1 MSDISKNSISLIPND
16 YDKLDINEKLEI
28 DNLRADLKRQHC
40 VITDTSKWAE
50 IDETELLRI
59 FKIDEKPQK
68 RLTEEEVKQKILD
81 TFNTTSDPLSV
92 EALKEQFPNF
102 PDEWYSYVS
111 RAATEKITLIKQE
124 DEVNKQKGF
133 FNIKFN

>member
-1 MSDISKNSISLIPND
+1 MKENSNISITPDDYDNMDIT
-16 YDKLDINEKLEI
+16 DKLDI
-28 DNLRADLKRQHC
+28 DNVRENLKQQNC
-40 VITDTSKWAE
+40 IITDTSKWAE

-59 FKIDEKPQK
+59 FKIDEVP
-68 RLTEEEVKQKILD
+68 RRMTDEDVKQKILD
-81 TFNTTSDPLSV
+81 TFNTTTDPLSV

-102 PDEWYSYVS
+102 PEEWYSYVS

-124 DEVNKQKGF
+124 EEVNKKKGF

>member
-1 MSDISKNSISLIPND
+1 MKENSNISITPEDYDNMDIT
-16 YDKLDINEKLEI
+16 DKLDI
-28 DNLRADLKRQHC
+28 DNVRENLKQQNC
-40 VITDTSKWAE
+40 IITDTSKWAE

-59 FKIDEKPQK
+59 FKIDEVP
-68 RLTEEEVKQKILD
+68 RRMTDEDVKQKILD
-81 TFNTTSDPLSV
+81 TFNTTTDPLSV

-102 PDEWYSYVS
+102 PEEWYSYVS

-124 DEVNKQKGF
+124 EEVNKKKGF